1 MKSNFLSFIAGAAV
15 GAAAAYLFGSESGR
29 RLRQAARQEALKGLE
44 QLERKI
50 KDAGYG
56 ESTETGR

>member
-15 GAAAAYLFGSESGR
+15 GAAAAYLFGSERGR
-29 RLRQAARQEALKGLE
+29 RLRQEALKGLE